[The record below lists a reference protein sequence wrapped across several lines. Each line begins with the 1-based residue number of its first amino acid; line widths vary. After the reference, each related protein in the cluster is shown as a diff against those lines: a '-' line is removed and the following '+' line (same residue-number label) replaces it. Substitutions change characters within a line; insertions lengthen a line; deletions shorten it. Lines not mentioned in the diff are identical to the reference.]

1 MTARQLDPVRR
12 ADPDLGAAVQAL
24 ILGRVAL
31 LVLVV
36 AMAVAFSEAGLGI
49 ERQFPFGFLLFMVGG
64 LALAYHRVWK
74 SGADSRN
81 LVATQFL
88 VDVATTSYLVF
99 FTGGAESQFVPLYL
113 LSPLL
118 GGVFLSVGGGVLLAA
133 LSSLAY
139 VGFYLAGGQGLMP
152 TTPYGLTQ
160 NLGDSAQLLRMLLYV
175 PLLFT
180 VGVIGGYLGRRL
192 REGRRA
198 LEKARAELNL
208 ALFDTESILENMSSG
223 LVTVDADGIVRH
235 WNRAASEIS
244 ACGVGAVHGQSYVQ
258 AFGPRLQEFTER
270 LREALEQGV
279 EGSRVE
285 ITVAKPDGAKVPLG
299 MSTSLLRDPDGRR
312 RGVIGLFQDLSDV
325 RALEERIRR
334 RETLAAIGELS
345 AGIAHEIRN
354 CLNPISG
361 SVEVLQRELKVE
373 GENARL
379 LELIVRESERLDM
392 FIRELLDY
400 ARERPLK
407 CETLDLE
414 VLLRDTV
421 EVAQC
426 HPGAEGKDLRFSGR
440 GEEVWAHVDSE
451 QMRQVL
457 MNLILNGLEAIE
469 DEGWVEV
476 RIAAGRGEPEAVKS
490 GKPPTASSVKP
501 APSLVCIEVQDT
513 GIGIAAPEIDLI
525 FEPFYSTKRGGTG
538 LGLAIA
544 NRVVERHGGALEVE
558 SRLGAGTTMR
568 LWVPR
573 VTSTA
578 RAVAHAA

>member
-1 MTARQLDPVRR
+1 MTVRPSDAEIERDPH
-12 ADPDLGAAVQAL
+12 LGLVVQAV
-24 ILGRVAL
+24 IVGRVAL
-31 LVLVV
+31 LVLVT
-36 AMAVAFSEAGLGI
+36 AMAVAFSGATLGI
-49 ERQFPFGFLLFMVGG
+49 DRQFPFVFLLFTVAV
-64 LALAYHRVWK
+64 LAMAYHRVVK
-74 SGADSRN
+74 TGGDLRN
-81 LVATQFL
+81 LLATQLL

-133 LSSLAY
+133 LSSMAY
-139 VGFYLAGGQGLMP
+139 AAFYLAGKQGLMP

-160 NLGDSAQLLRMLLYV
+160 GLGDAALLLRMLLYV
-175 PLLFT
+175 PLLFV

-192 REGRRA
+192 KEGSRA
-198 LEKARAELNL
+198 LERAREELDR

-235 WNRAASEIS
+235 WNRAAAEIS
-244 ACGVGAVHGQSYVQ
+244 GCAVATMLGRPYAE
-258 AFGPRLQEFTER
+258 AFGPSLKEFAER
-270 LREALEQGV
+270 VRDALERGIQANRA
-279 EGSRVE
+279 EMTFDR
-285 ITVAKPDGAKVPLG
+285 ADGTRVPLG
-299 MSTSLLRDPDGRR
+299 LSTSLLRDPEGKR
-312 RGVIGLFQDLSDV
+312 RGMIGLFQDLSEV
-325 RALEERIRR
+325 RALEDRIRR

-361 SVEVLQRELKVE
+361 SVEVLQRELKVK

-379 LELIVRESERLDM
+379 LDLIVRESERLDN

-407 CETLDLE
+407 CETLDLGE
-414 VLLRDTV
+414 LLRDLMD
-421 EVAQC
+421 VAKR
-426 HPGAEGKDLRFSGR
+426 HPSAEGKDLRWSDPD
-440 GEEVWAHVDSE
+440 EEATVHVDSE
-451 QMRQVL
+451 QIRQVL
-457 MNLILNGLEAIE
+457 LNLVLNALEAL
-469 DEGWVEV
+469 EGEGQVEV
-476 RIAAGRGEPEAVKS
+476 RIASRRDRPAAGSGAVRS
-490 GKPPTASSVKP
+490 W
-501 APSLVCIEVQDT
+501 VCAEVQDN

-544 NRVVERHGGALEVE
+544 NRIVERHGGSLEVE

-568 LWVPR
+568 VWLPR
-573 VTSTA
+573 NASPAKT
-578 RAVAHAA
+578 VAHAA

>member
-1 MTARQLDPVRR
+1 MTTNR
-12 ADPDLGAAVQAL
+12 PDAGVEQEPPLGLAVQAV
-24 ILGRVAL
+24 IGGRVAL
-31 LVLVV
+31 YLLVTVMALVFGGSS
-36 AMAVAFSEAGLGI
+36 MGG
-49 ERQFPFGFLLFMVGG
+49 ERQFPFGFLLFTVVV
-64 LALAYHRVWK
+64 LALAYHRVAK
-74 SGADSRN
+74 TGGELRN
-81 LVATQFL
+81 LLATQLL

-118 GGVFLSVGGGVLLAA
+118 GGVFLSIGGGVLLAA

-139 VGFYLAGGQGLMP
+139 AGFYLAGKQGLMP
-152 TTPYGLTQ
+152 TTPYGLMQ
-160 NLGDSAQLLRMLLYV
+160 GLGDAALLLRMLLYV
-175 PLLFT
+175 PLLFV

-192 REGRRA
+192 KEGHRA
-198 LEKARAELNL
+198 LETARAELNR

-235 WNRAASEIS
+235 WNRSASEIS
-244 ACGVGAVHGQSYVQ
+244 GCAVDSIRGRPYAE
-258 AFGPRLQEFTER
+258 AFGPSLKEFTER
-270 LREALEQGV
+270 VRDALERGLQANRA
-279 EGSRVE
+279 EMT
-285 ITVAKPDGAKVPLG
+285 IDKPDGTRTPLG
-299 MSTSLLRDPDGRR
+299 LSTSILRDPNGQR
-312 RGVIGLFQDLSDV
+312 RGMIGLFQDLSEV

-361 SVEVLQRELKVE
+361 SVEVLQRELKVK

-379 LELIVRESERLDM
+379 LELIVRESERLDN

-407 CETLDLE
+407 CETLDLGE
-414 VLLRDTV
+414 LLRDLAD
-421 EVAQC
+421 VARR
-426 HPGAEGKDLRFSGR
+426 HPSAEGKELTWSGASDDAS
-440 GEEVWAHVDSE
+440 VHVDSE
-451 QMRQVL
+451 QIRQVL
-457 MNLILNGLEAIE
+457 LNLVLNALEAV
-469 DEGWVEV
+469 EGEGQVEV
-476 RIAAGRGEPEAVKS
+476 RIAARRDRPATGSGAVR
-490 GKPPTASSVKP
+490 AW
-501 APSLVCIEVQDT
+501 VCAEVQDN

-544 NRVVERHGGALEVE
+544 NRIVERHGGVLEVE

-568 LWVPR
+568 VWLPR
-573 VTSTA
+573 STSPAKT
-578 RAVAHAA
+578 VAHAA

>member
-1 MTARQLDPVRR
+1 MMAARRPDPSVEG
-12 ADPDLGAAVQAL
+12 DLDLGLAVQAV

-31 LVLVV
+31 LGLVT
-36 AMAVAFSEAGLGI
+36 AMAMVFSGSPIGD
-49 ERQFPFGFLLFMVGG
+49 ERQFPFGFFLITVVG
-64 LALAYHRVWK
+64 LALAYQRVLK
-74 SGADSRN
+74 SGGDSRN
-81 LVATQFL
+81 LLATQFL

-139 VGFYLAGGQGLMP
+139 AGFYLAGRQGMMP
-152 TTPYGLTQ
+152 TTPFGLMQ
-160 NLGDSAQLLRMLLYV
+160 GLGDSALLLRMLLYV
-175 PLLFT
+175 PLLFV

-192 REGRRA
+192 NEGRKA
-198 LEKARAELNL
+198 LADAQAELNR

-235 WNRAASEIS
+235 WNRAASEIA
-244 ACGVGAVHGQSYVQ
+244 ACAVGAMRGQPYVD
-258 AFGPRLQEFTER
+258 AFGPGLKEFTER
-270 LREALEQGV
+270 LREALEQGT
-279 EGSRVE
+279 EGSRVA
-285 ITVAKPDGAKVPLG
+285 ISIVRPNGTKVPLG

-361 SVEVLQRELKVE
+361 SVEVLQRELKVK

-379 LELIVRESERLDM
+379 LDLIVRESERLDN

-407 CETLDLE
+407 CETLDLDT
-414 VLLRDTV
+414 LLKDTV
-421 EVAQC
+421 DVAQR
-426 HPGAEGKDLRFSGR
+426 HPSAEGKTLRLTGQ
-440 GEEVWAHVDSE
+440 GQDVHVHVDSE

-457 MNLILNGLEAIE
+457 MNLILNALEA
-469 DEGWVEV
+469 VEADGRVDV
-476 RIAAGRGEPEAVKS
+476 RIDARREKAAARTREAS
-490 GKPPTASSVKP
+490 
-501 APSLVCIEVQDT
+501 PSLVCVEVQDN
-513 GIGIAAPEIDLI
+513 GIGIPTPEIELI

-544 NRVVERHGGALEVE
+544 NRIVERHGGAMEVE

-568 LWVPR
+568 VWIPR
-573 VTSTA
+573 TTSTA
-578 RAVAHAA
+578 RTVAHAA

>member
-1 MTARQLDPVRR
+1 MAARRPDSSVEGDL
-12 ADPDLGAAVQAL
+12 DLGIAVQAV

-31 LVLVV
+31 LGLVT
-36 AMAVAFSEAGLGI
+36 AMAVVFSGSSPGD
-49 ERQFPFGFLLFMVGG
+49 ERQFPFGFFMITVVG
-64 LALAYHRVWK
+64 LALAYHRVLK
-74 SGADSRN
+74 SGGDSRN
-81 LVATQFL
+81 LLATQFL

-139 VGFYLAGGQGLMP
+139 AGFYLAGRQGLMP
-152 TTPYGLTQ
+152 TTPFGLMQ
-160 NLGDSAQLLRMLLYV
+160 GLGDSALLLRMLLYV
-175 PLLFT
+175 PLLFV

-192 REGRRA
+192 NEGRQA
-198 LEKARAELNL
+198 LADAQAELNR

-235 WNRAASEIS
+235 WNRAASEIA
-244 ACGVGAVHGQSYVQ
+244 ACPVVAMRGQPYVD
-258 AFGPRLQEFTER
+258 AFGPGFKEFTER
-270 LREALEQGV
+270 LREALEQGT
-279 EGSRVE
+279 EGSRVA
-285 ITVAKPDGAKVPLG
+285 ISIVRPDGTKVPLG

-312 RGVIGLFQDLSDV
+312 RGVIGLFQDLSEV

-361 SVEVLQRELKVE
+361 SVEVLQRELKVK

-379 LELIVRESERLDM
+379 LDLIVRESERLDN

-407 CETLDLE
+407 CETLDLDA
-414 VLLRDTV
+414 LLKDTV
-421 EVAQC
+421 DVAQR
-426 HPGAEGKDLRFSGR
+426 HPSAEGKTLRLTGQ
-440 GEEVWAHVDSE
+440 GEDVHVHVDSE

-457 MNLILNGLEAIE
+457 MNLILNALEAVE
-469 DEGWVEV
+469 ADGRVEV
-476 RIAAGRGEPEAVKS
+476 RIDARRQ
-490 GKPPTASSVKP
+490 KP
-501 APSLVCIEVQDT
+501 AARARETSPSLVCVEVQDN
-513 GIGIAAPEIDLI
+513 GIGIPTPEIELI

-544 NRVVERHGGALEVE
+544 NRIVERHGGAMEVE

-568 LWVPR
+568 VWIPR
-573 VTSTA
+573 ATSTA
-578 RAVAHAA
+578 RTVAHAA

>member
-1 MTARQLDPVRR
+1 MAARR
-12 ADPDLGAAVQAL
+12 ANPEADGDRDLGLAVQAV

-31 LVLVV
+31 LGLVT
-36 AMAVAFSEAGLGI
+36 AMAVAFSGGPLGD
-49 ERQFPFGFLLFMVGG
+49 ERQFPFGFFLFTVAG
-64 LALAYHRVWK
+64 LAFAYQRVLK
-74 SGADSRN
+74 SGGDSRN
-81 LVATQFL
+81 LLATQFL

-118 GGVFLSVGGGVLLAA
+118 GGVFLSIGGGVLLAA

-139 VGFYLAGGQGLMP
+139 AGFYLAGRQGLMP
-152 TTPYGLTQ
+152 TMPYGLTQ
-160 NLGDSAQLLRMLLYV
+160 GLGDAALLLRMLLYV
-175 PLLFT
+175 PLLFV

-192 REGRRA
+192 NEGRRA
-198 LEKARAELNL
+198 LENAQEELNR

-223 LVTVDADGIVRH
+223 MVTVDADGIVRH
-235 WNRAASEIS
+235 WNRAASEIAGCPVDS
-244 ACGVGAVHGQSYVQ
+244 MRGQPYVD
-258 AFGPRLQEFTER
+258 AFGPGLKEFTER
-270 LREALEQGV
+270 VREALEQGT
-279 EGSRVE
+279 EGSRVA
-285 ITVAKPDGAKVPLG
+285 ISIVRPDGSKVPLG

-361 SVEVLQRELKVE
+361 SVEVLQRELKVK

-379 LELIVRESERLDM
+379 LDLIVRESERLDN

-407 CETLDLE
+407 CETLDLDA
-414 VLLRDTV
+414 LLQETV
-421 EVAQC
+421 DVALR
-426 HPGAEGKDLRFSGR
+426 HPSAEGKSLGFAGR
-440 GEEVWAHVDSE
+440 SVDVHVHVDSE

-457 MNLILNGLEAIE
+457 MNLILNALEAIE
-469 DEGWVEV
+469 ADGRVEV
-476 RIAAGRGEPEAVKS
+476 RIAARHERP
-490 GKPPTASSVKP
+490 SVQTGGTS
-501 APSLVCIEVQDT
+501 PSFVCVEVQDN
-513 GIGIAAPEIDLI
+513 GIGIAAPEIELI

-544 NRVVERHGGALEVE
+544 NRIVERHGGAMEAE

-568 LWVPR
+568 VWIPKA
-573 VTSTA
+573 TSTA
-578 RAVAHAA
+578 RTVAHAA